1 MLTKN
6 NFTEE
11 HIRNLQTES
20 RRRLIQPVAHM
31 LLRQIGFCLQMR
43 WNFSP
48 DFSLVSNRDSL
59 VVNAAFLV
67 FSSVR
72 LRDDYYE

>member
-20 RRRLIQPVAHM
+20 RRRLIQPITHM
-31 LLRQIGFCLQMR
+31 LLRQIGFCLQIEE
-43 WNFSP
+43 NNGF
-48 DFSLVSNRDSL
+48 
-59 VVNAAFLV
+59 
-67 FSSVR
+67 
-72 LRDDYYE
+72 